1 MYADNLTDVG
11 HILHGY
17 ILSSI
22 HLFDVERIIGRLINN
37 MSSNISNML
46 LILSK
51 CYVNMDI
58 FYYYHYNIY
67 VFSESR
73 RKDSKRNV

>member
-1 MYADNLTDVG
+1 MYADNLTDVD

-22 HLFDVERIIGRLINN
+22 HLFDVERIIGRLIN
-37 MSSNISNML
+37 MSNNISNML

-67 VFSESR
+67 LCILKE
-73 RKDSKRNV
+73 